1 MFATDIR
8 HLEGFLRGENGTKE
22 QLEFSMIFYFLQED
36 VVMLGTATTFASE
49 DRITLEI
56 AYDAHVS
63 YNVLAGYGIWKQ
75 PCDGIGSKQCWF
87 TMFFA
92 TGARQLFPCLDEPR
106 AKATFDMRVARTEG
120 WNTLFNT
127 PVLYTEPVQGMSGW
141 VWDIFATTPA
151 MSTYTMALAI
161 QDFASILASNN
172 MTIWA
177 MESHIQAGY
186 ADYAAEVGPQCVSI
200 TEKLY
205 NTPYMLPKMDMMHI
219 NNYGGAM
226 ENRGLI
232 MYQFDYLLYDSSLPD
247 PDYDRKWDVLET
259 IAHELS
265 HQWYGNLVTCAWFD
279 QLWLNEGFAT
289 YVSHVVA
296 DIVDP
301 TIHSWDRFIAVKMA
315 YVMMLDSRKNAWAL
329 SDPMTSMAD
338 VDRKLGTISYWKG
351 GAVIRMMESFLGVET
366 FNKGLTNYLHDLSY
380 QTAEEEDLFLHLQEA
395 GLEDGTWPQHYSID
409 GDQQVMEDFTQA
421 MKTWTQQ
428 AGIPLLNL
436 TIIGEDKVRISQA
449 WYTNHGII
457 PGEKI
462 WSIPVTIADLGPEA
476 ENDWDDTSPDIWIT
490 QVLI

>member
-1 MFATDIR
+1 M
-8 HLEGFLRGENGTKE
+8 
-22 QLEFSMIFYFLQED
+22 
-36 VVMLGTATTFASE
+36 
-49 DRITLEI
+49 
-56 AYDAHVS
+56 
-63 YNVLAGYGIWKQ
+63 
-75 PCDGIGSKQCWF
+75 
-87 TMFFA
+87 
-92 TGARQLFPCLDEPR
+92 
-106 AKATFDMRVARTEG
+106 
-120 WNTLFNT
+120 
-127 PVLYTEPVQGMSGW
+127 
-141 VWDIFATTPA
+141 
-151 MSTYTMALAI
+151 
-161 QDFASILASNN
+161 
-172 MTIWA
+172 
-177 MESHIQAGY
+177 
-186 ADYAAEVGPQCVSI
+186 
-200 TEKLY
+200 
-205 NTPYMLPKMDMMHI
+205 
-219 NNYGGAM
+219 
-226 ENRGLI
+226 
-232 MYQFDYLLYDSSLPD
+232 
-247 PDYDRKWDVLET
+247 
-259 IAHELS
+259 
-265 HQWYGNLVTCAWFD
+265 
-279 QLWLNEGFAT
+279 
-289 YVSHVVA
+289 
-296 DIVDP
+296 
-301 TIHSWDRFIAVKMA
+301 
-315 YVMMLDSRKNAWAL
+315 VMMMDSRKNAWAL